1 MGYCQGSAFIVG
13 LLLMQVMQLH
23 TLTYILY
30 CRHTLTYILSCR
42 HTLTYILSCRH
53 TLTYILYCRHTKTR
67 PIHQGG
73 IPESRFNKL

>member
-1 MGYCQGSAFIVG
+1 MVDREVGYCQGSAFIVG

-42 HTLTYILSCRH
+42 HTLTYIL
-53 TLTYILYCRHTKTR
+53 YCRHTKTR